1 MREYIDGFYGILKVI
16 MRWRKAAISITR
28 GKEEASR
35 IFDNPNATSD
45 DTDVFFGATDPL
57 FGNSRIRSEQ
67 ETETL
72 LLQLKRKRMQAAA
85 ELAIQNALQ
94 NAADRE
100 AEVSRVVCDNSAT
113 QGMVQLYRACLV
125 GLAVVVIVVVV
136 VVWLVGPSV

>member
-1 MREYIDGFYGILKVI
+1 MVYGILKVI

-100 AEVSRVVCDNSAT
+100 AEVSRVVRVNSCHWDVT
-113 QGMVQLYRACLV
+113 
-125 GLAVVVIVVVV
+125 
-136 VVWLVGPSV
+136 